1 MSTWQG
7 MDQNPSPPS
16 FHPQLKNRVVNNQK
30 LAWIIPS
37 SLTNRG
43 NKRYNEFIE
52 KCKDDAVN
60 KSIPIIDETDPK
72 YFLYIQDYLP
82 IPRIEEEP
90 KNKVSENQNKKKS
103 IGIVEYVS
111 AMSKEHQQIA
121 QKQLIVVPQ
130 KHRKKKKK

>member
-1 MSTWQG
+1 
-7 MDQNPSPPS
+7 MDQNLLTLS
-16 FHPQLKNRVVNNQK
+16 FHHQLEKRVVSDHK

-43 NKRYNEFIE
+43 NRRYNEFIE

-72 YFLYIQDYLP
+72 YFPYTENSLP
-82 IPRIEEEP
+82 IPIVTEDI
-90 KNKVSENQNKKKS
+90 KKKLNKNQNEKKS
-103 IGIVEYVS
+103 IDIVEYVS

-121 QKQLIVVPQ
+121 QKQVIFVVQ
-130 KHRKKKKK
+130 KQRKKKKSR

>member
-1 MSTWQG
+1 
-7 MDQNPSPPS
+7 MDQNLLTLS
-16 FHPQLKNRVVNNQK
+16 FHHQLEKRVSDHK

-72 YFLYIQDYLP
+72 YFPYIQENLP
-82 IPRIEEEP
+82 IPRIEEL
-90 KNKVSENQNKKKS
+90 KNKVNKNQKYEKKS
-103 IGIVEYVS
+103 ISVVEYVVVN
-111 AMSKEHQQIA
+111 AMSKEHEQIS
-121 QKQLIVVPQ
+121 KKEVIVVQ
-130 KHRKKKKK
+130 EQRKKKKRR